1 MMTHKFRSPIIAI
14 LASTALIAPA
24 FVAAPPAYA
33 IPVFD
38 ATNYSQNI
46 LQAARA
52 LEQIRNQITSLQ
64 NQTQSL
70 LNDAR
75 NLTKLPKSV
84 MSEVDKSVQATQQ
97 LLKEAQRI
105 AYDVKNVDKAFKQR
119 YGQKSLSASDAG
131 LVSQA
136 RGRWADSVG
145 GFQDALRVQ
154 AGIVGALEVT
164 RAQAKNLISS
174 SQGSV
179 GALQAAQAG
188 NQLMAL
194 QLKQLIDLT
203 ALLAANGRAQILD
216 AAGKASAKAQ
226 AREQFKRFLGEGNS
240 YQKSTVRLFGQ

>member
-1 MMTHKFRSPIIAI
+1 MIFHKFRSPMVAI
-14 LASTALIAPA
+14 LAGAALTLPVFI
-24 FVAAPPAYA
+24 AAPPAHA

-52 LEQIRNQITSLQ
+52 LEQIRHQITSLQ

-70 LNDAR
+70 LNDRR

-84 MSEVDKSVQATQQ
+84 MAEVDKSVQATQQ

-105 AYDVKNVDKAFKQR
+105 GYDVKNVDKAFQQR
-119 YGQKSLSASDAG
+119 YSGSSISASDAG

-136 RGRWADSVG
+136 RERWADSVG

-194 QLKQLIDLT
+194 QLKQLVDLT

-216 AAGKASAKAQ
+216 AAGKASARAQ
-226 AREQFKRFLGEGNS
+226 AREQFKRFLGEGSSNP
-240 YQKSTVRLFGQ
+240 